1 MVINP
6 TPHGETM
13 RFKNQVVWIT
23 GGGTGIGF
31 ALAQKFSNEG
41 AKVAVSGRRLNKLE
55 EAVKVIEKSGGVAIA
70 VQCDVT
76 NEESVKEAVQKVV
89 ARFDRLDVVL
99 ANAGF
104 GVAGKIRDLEV
115 DDWRRQFDV
124 NVIGAIATVKHALPH
139 LEKTKGRIGLMG
151 SVSGMFSSPGVG
163 PYHAS
168 KFAIRAIGQ
177 VLAMELHGSGVS
189 CTTIQPGF
197 VESEIGRVDNA
208 GVFRPE
214 YTDSR
219 PQKLMWSSQKAAKV
233 IVDAIHKR
241 KREFT
246 FTMHGKVVGFFGRHA
261 PSLVHFAVTKF
272 VKTPY
277 KISAS
282 SLDTD

>member
-1 MVINP
+1 
-6 TPHGETM
+6 M

-23 GGGTGIGF
+23 GGGTGIGL
-31 ALAQKFSNEG
+31 ALAQKFSKEG
-41 AKVAVSGRRLNKLE
+41 AKIAVSGRRLSKLE
-55 EAVKVIEKSGGVAIA
+55 EAVNTIEKSGGEAIA

-76 NEESVKEAVQKVV
+76 DEASVKAAIAEVV
-89 ARFDRLDVVL
+89 GHFGQLDVVL

-104 GVAGKIRDLEV
+104 GVAGKIRDLKV

-124 NVIGAIATVKHALPH
+124 NVIGAIATVKHSIPH

-197 VESEIGRVDNA
+197 VESEIGQVDNA

-214 YTDSR
+214 FTDSR
-219 PQKLMWSSQKAAKV
+219 PQKLMWSSEKAAKV
-233 IVDAIHKR
+233 IVNAMYKR

-246 FTMHGKVVGFFGRHA
+246 FTVHGKVVGFLGRHA
-261 PSLVHFAVTKF
+261 PSFVHFAVTKF
-272 VKTPY
+272 VKGPY

-282 SLDTD
+282 SLDAD